1 MKNIAFPATRSDRP
15 QEPACSEDLLEMYL
29 GRDVARRVLAGEI
42 NRGSCETIRAVI
54 WLCDLRGFTVLADT
68 MPRDELVDLLNGFFD
83 CMAAPVHKHGGEV
96 LKFLGD
102 GLLAIFNLSERRKAD
117 ACKAAYRAAVA
128 ALNNM
133 AKFNARRVVIG
144 ATPVHFGLALHV
156 GEVMYGNV
164 GAGGRLD
171 FTVIGAAV
179 NEASRME
186 KMCKDLK
193 LPLLA
198 SETFAAGCPGLLH
211 HVGRC
216 DLPGTGHARE
226 LFTIGPCRESPA
238 GGCTT

>member
-1 MKNIAFPATRSDRP
+1 MKDMASPATDPHRP
-15 QEPACSEDLLEMYL
+15 QELACSEDLLEMYL

-42 NRGSCETIRAVI
+42 NRGSSETIRAVI
-54 WLCDLRGFTVLADT
+54 WLCDLRGFSVMADT
-68 MPRDELVDLLNGFFD
+68 MPRDELVDLLNAFFD
-83 CMAAPVHKHGGEV
+83 CMAEPVHKHGGEV

-102 GLLAIFNLSERRKAD
+102 GLLAIFNLSERPKTD
-117 ACKAAYRAAVA
+117 ACHAAYRAAVA
-128 ALNNM
+128 ALDNM
-133 AKFNARRVVIG
+133 AESNARREAIG
-144 ATPVHFGLALHV
+144 AAPVRFGLALHV

-164 GAGGRLD
+164 GAAGRLD

-186 KMCKDLK
+186 KMCKDLD

-216 DLPGTGHARE
+216 DLPGTGHSRQ
-226 LFTIGPCRESPA
+226 LFTIGPYHERRKVP
-238 GGCTT
+238 